1 MKAFERIPKRKSADW
16 AGLILL
22 LTEKFGPAGRDR
34 DEHNQTDILTW
45 GLTSLP
51 PSRFCWFQWLWEF
64 VARYSGATVPDSHR
78 VP

>member
-1 MKAFERIPKRKSADW
+1 L

-22 LTEKFGPAGRDR
+22 LTEKLAPNSGDR

-51 PSRFCWFQWLWEF
+51 PSRFW
-64 VARYSGATVPDSHR
+64 
-78 VP
+78 